1 MGGEP
6 MATADRYVVLE
17 DRGLLGVDGEDVRA
31 FLQGLVSNDVR
42 RVAADCAVYAALLT
56 PQGKYLHD
64 FFIVESDG
72 GLLLD
77 CEAARLDDLKR
88 RLGIYKLRAKVA
100 LADRSAAFVAA
111 ALIGDGALAD
121 LGLPAETPGAATR
134 FAGGVAYVDPRLAA
148 AGARAVLPRDGAAA
162 ALADAGFAAA
172 DRGDYDA
179 LRIRLG
185 LADGSRDMEVEKAI
199 LLENGFDEL
208 HGVDWEKGCYMG
220 QELTARTRYRGLIK
234 KRLVPVA
241 VDGPLP
247 APGTPV
253 MFEGKEAGEIRSGV
267 DGAALALMR
276 LEYLD
281 RAAASGQPF
290 TAADARITARKPDWA
305 GF

>member
-1 MGGEP
+1 
-6 MATADRYVVLE
+6 MATPERFVVLA
-17 DRGLLGVDGEDVRA
+17 DRGLIGVDGADARE

-42 RVAADCAVYAALLT
+42 RVAPDRAIHAAFLT

-64 FFIVESDG
+64 FFIVDDNG

-77 CEAARLDDLKR
+77 CEARRLDDLKR
-88 RLGIYKLRAKVA
+88 RLGSYKLRAKVA
-100 LADRSAAFVAA
+100 LADRSEAFVVA
-111 ALIGDGALAD
+111 ALIGDGILAT
-121 LGLPAETPGAATR
+121 LGLPAETPGAAAR
-134 FAGGVAYVDPRLAA
+134 FADGVAYVDPRLAA
-148 AGARAVLPRDGAAA
+148 AGARAVLPRAGAAK
-162 ALADAGFAAA
+162 ALEDAGFAAA
-172 DRGDYDA
+172 DRGAYDA
-179 LRIRLG
+179 LRIHLG

-208 HGVDWEKGCYMG
+208 HGVDWDKGCYMG

-247 APGTPV
+247 ATGTPV

-267 DGAALALMR
+267 EGAALALMR

-290 TAADARITARKPDWA
+290 TAADARITATKPDWA
-305 GF
+305 TF